1 MARRTWNR
9 LVLVTLLLLA
19 VVLFFYQHTKNT
31 QQDVGADNV
40 RVNSVIHDEIAAE
53 DLLVNKHRLL
63 SVPLE
68 ESNDSQRNSLK
79 QESMFNQPQEYNI
92 PVNGKQ
98 LNSEPEAISNPTTSA
113 NSTLQSS
120 PCASIVAT
128 CNDHEN
134 HTSCIRRGFALS
146 LSFWDQQT
154 WACGNLFGLQC
165 WASNLKMAVVEPFL
179 INTKL
184 GFPSR
189 PIEPTDLPL
198 SKLYN
203 MDHWNEYSSK
213 KGNAPTVT
221 WECFVHAAPK
231 NLILVYLK
239 GYAGKCNHDQQEAD
253 SKLIISLGFQIV
265 KKVCISAKVGHRLSI
280 PEFNQKV
287 LGEFSPTKVTVI
299 FQQWSQNTIGDVLD
313 MDEAHFPM
321 ALARSLPLAPSKWIK
336 KDADE
341 YISRYLGKNY
351 VAVLLR
357 MEWVSMYARESV
369 YNQTLLKCLNDTQ
382 FYVRLARSVAGTSTV
397 FLGMDIGQYGS
408 VTYKSRNSEIVQD
421 AIEKYLFHSVYPDQE
436 ATISKWEQTFAEVS
450 QYNTP
455 GYIALL
461 QKSIAVQST
470 CLLLMG
476 SGSFHKQALDEY
488 LSFHSKKAHQCY
500 FTTDSHCEK
509 FKSVK
514 LSRS

>member
-1 MARRTWNR
+1 MARRALLNR
-9 LVLVTLLLLA
+9 LVLVTSLLFA
-19 VVLFFYQHTKNT
+19 VVLVFYQHTKKTKQYVETGN
-31 QQDVGADNV
+31 D
-40 RVNSVIHDEIAAE
+40 RVNFVIHDEV
-53 DLLVNKHRLL
+53 DLLVNKNRLGL
-63 SVPLE
+63 FSLE
-68 ESNDSQRNSLK
+68 EKSNSSRNSLK
-79 QESMFNQPQEYNI
+79 EGSMFNQSQRYNI
-92 PVNGKQ
+92 TVNGKQ
-98 LNSEPEAISNPTTSA
+98 LSEAETISNPTTS
-113 NSTLQSS
+113 NSAPQSS
-120 PCASIVAT
+120 PCAPMMAA

-134 HTSCIRRGFALS
+134 RTSCIRRGFALA
-146 LSFWDQQT
+146 LTFWDQQT
-154 WACGNLFGLQC
+154 WACGNLFGLQR
-165 WASNLKMAVVEPFL
+165 WASTLKMAVVEPFL

-198 SKLYN
+198 SKLYD
-203 MDHWNEYSSK
+203 MDHWNEYSK
-213 KGNAPTVT
+213 TKGNAPAVT
-221 WECFVHAAPK
+221 WECFVHAAPR

-239 GYAGKCNHDQQEAD
+239 GFAGKCNHNQQEAD

-265 KKVCISAKVGHRLSI
+265 QKVCISAKVGHHLSI
-280 PEFNQKV
+280 SQFNQKV
-287 LGEFSPTKVTVI
+287 LGEFSATTVTVI

-313 MDEAHFPM
+313 MDEAHLPM

-357 MEWVSMYARESV
+357 MEWVSMYAKESV
-369 YNQTLLKCLNDTQ
+369 YNQTLLKCLNETQ
-382 FYVRLARSVAGTSTV
+382 HYVRLARSVAGTSTV
-397 FLGMDIGQYGS
+397 FLGMDVGKYGS
-408 VTYKSRNSEIVQD
+408 VTYRYHNSEITQD
-421 AIEKYLFHSVYPDQE
+421 AIEKHLFHLVYPDQD

-450 QYNTP
+450 QYTTP

-488 LSFHSKKAHQCY
+488 LSLHSKRADQCY
-500 FTTDSHCEK
+500 FVTNSHCEK
-509 FKSVK
+509 FRSVK
-514 LSRS
+514 LSRN